1 MISNPYQWLAAT
13 LFLLPGIAIAI
24 PAHELGHALAAYWMG
39 DRTVRN
45 RGYLSPSEPRKF
57 FTLYGLLMMLFWR
70 VGWGERIPVNEYR
83 QESLRQ
89 KLIYDFGGPAA
100 NLVLAIVF
108 GLATRPLV
116 LYVMP
121 QTVVLPP
128 LGYLATILYAA
139 YFANLS
145 IMAFNLLPIPG
156 FDGWRILEALFRRSR
171 PRFFMDVSTR
181 QQQIQYFLLIG
192 LFIAQ
197 FVPGLGGGILGLL
210 LTPFYA
216 PAATLILGGCSGYP
230 YLVPCLPSGGL

>member
-1 MISNPYQWLAAT
+1 LFSNPYQWLAAT

-39 DRTVRN
+39 DRTPRN
-45 RGYLSPSEPRKF
+45 RGYLSLVEPRKF
-57 FTLYGLLMMLFWR
+57 FTLYGLLMMVFWR

-83 QESLRQ
+83 QEGLRQ
-89 KLIYDFGGPAA
+89 KLVYDLAGPAA
-100 NLVLAIVF
+100 NLLLAIVF
-108 GLATRPLV
+108 GLATRPLI
-116 LYVMP
+116 LYVSP
-121 QTVVLPP
+121 TTVVLPP
-128 LGYLATILYAA
+128 LGFLASILYGI

-145 IMAFNLLPIPG
+145 VMAFNLLPIPG
-156 FDGWRILEALFRRSR
+156 FDGWRVIEALFRRR
-171 PRFFMDVSTR
+171 QPRFFADVAMR
-181 QQQIQYFLLIG
+181 LQQIQYFLLIG

-230 YLVPCLPSGGL
+230 YLNPCLPSAGL

>member
-1 MISNPYQWLAAT
+1 LFSNPYQWLAAT

-39 DRTVRN
+39 DRTPRN
-45 RGYLSPSEPRKF
+45 RGYLSLLEPRKF
-57 FTLYGLLMMLFWR
+57 FTLYGLLMMVFWR

-83 QESLRQ
+83 QEGLRQ
-89 KLIYDFGGPAA
+89 KLVYDLAGPAA
-100 NLVLAIVF
+100 NLLLAIVF
-108 GLATRPLV
+108 GLATRPLI
-116 LYVMP
+116 LYVSP
-121 QTVVLPP
+121 TTVVLPP
-128 LGYLATILYAA
+128 LGFLASILYGI

-145 IMAFNLLPIPG
+145 VMAFNLLPIPG
-156 FDGWRILEALFRRSR
+156 FDGWRVIEALFRRR
-171 PRFFMDVSTR
+171 QPRFFADVAMR
-181 QQQIQYFLLIG
+181 LQQIQYFLLIG

-230 YLVPCLPSGGL
+230 YLNPCLPSAGL